1 MSMIIEA
8 QENEISSNNEL
19 SLAEKSQRVDKVV
32 ELLLAKERKGW
43 GKRGEKKAE
52 FKKLADKFELSVKTI
67 HNNYYKKVVPI
78 INEEHEKAED
88 KASRKAKLSV
98 VKKSAK
104 KNAED
109 AVSEVIQE
117 QQEIEELKVEATIE
131 STENASKIVNEVKEK
146 RNVDDSIN
154 QFLETTGKEIKK
166 NNVKFEKDVYG
177 RPMKPPYKH
186 NDILE
191 VRVDHI
197 RDFGVFCYTCD
208 EYEYKGLIHISEI
221 KDIFVSDANDYFSVG
236 DIIKVKVMMATAN
249 RLTFSTR
256 DMKLQP
262 KSEKEDIDVSNVT
275 LPKSPPLNTIGEKFG
290 KELQS
295 KFSSMEIEQHQDSV
309 QKEVEEILKEDE
321 AVFENAE
328 IEQLITN
335 DLQEEA
341 EQEQKQNAL
350 TSTRVNERD
359 FEDVQSFLNNKI
371 GALSP
376 NAKLMLMEILEKKG
390 MFISSIAI
398 NKVAENFDVDYGL
411 IFMKMVSKELEKD
424 ECL

>member
-117 QQEIEELKVEATIE
+117 QQEMQELKVEATIE